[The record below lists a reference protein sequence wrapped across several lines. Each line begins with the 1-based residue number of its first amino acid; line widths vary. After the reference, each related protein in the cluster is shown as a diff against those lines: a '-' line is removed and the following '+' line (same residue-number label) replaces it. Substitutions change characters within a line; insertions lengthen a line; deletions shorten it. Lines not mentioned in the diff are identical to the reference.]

1 MRHLQIGLG
10 LLALLFCVSCGGRKP
25 ATCRNPNYAEVLKK
39 QAISSLQK
47 GDLYGAL
54 ETAQKSETCNP
65 KDPEI
70 KYWLGR
76 IYLSRKQVPKAIEYL
91 QRALELRKDYPEA
104 NLALAMAY
112 LQLKRWDDAIAQ
124 YEIVIKNEL
133 FRTPEEAYNGI
144 GTAWLM
150 KGDLD
155 KAAQSF
161 QAALAINPNYCFARS
176 NLGEV
181 AAQKGDSAAAIRE
194 YQAALQVC
202 PNYGRAHLLLGL
214 EWQRQKN
221 IPAACREFRTALKV
235 WPDTDEARRATE
247 YIQLLGC
254 PATAP

>member
-1 MRHLQIGLG
+1 MRKADIVLG
-10 LLALLFCVSCGGRKP
+10 LLVLAMAGSCAGKKP
-25 ATCRNPNYAEVLKK
+25 NPCRNPEYAEILKK
-39 QAISSLQK
+39 QAVSALQK

-54 ETAQKSETCNP
+54 ESAQKSEACNP
-65 KDPEI
+65 RDPEI
-70 KYWLGR
+70 QYWLGR

-124 YEIVIKNEL
+124 YEIVTKNEL
-133 FRTPEEAYNGI
+133 FRTPEEAHNGI

-176 NLGEV
+176 SLGEV
-181 AAQKGDSAAAIRE
+181 EAQKGNSAAAIRD
-194 YQAALQVC
+194 YQRALQSC
-202 PNYGRAHLLLGL
+202 PDYSRPHLLLGI
-214 EWQRQKN
+214 EWQKQKKL
-221 IPAACREFRTALKV
+221 AASCSEFQAVQRLS
-235 WPDTDEARRATE
+235 PNSDDARRAAE
-247 YIQLLGC
+247 YAQLLGC
-254 PATAP
+254 PASP